1 MAKIRVLVADDHTVV
16 RKGLRMLLADEDS
29 VEIVGEAA
37 DGQEA
42 LEKIP
47 ETKPDVVILDI
58 SMPRLSGIEAAKAI
72 AQQYSTVKALIFS
85 MHNNQDYILKSV
97 ESGAAGYLLKD
108 TDKEEILL
116 ALQKVSQGDKY
127 FPPTIS
133 SVFVDALLGRSRG
146 RTATRGNDDSPLSK
160 LSRKERQILT
170 MIAEGLNS
178 REIAEK
184 LNLSIRTV
192 TNHRANMLRKTKV
205 KNTVELVRIAVEE
218 KKS

>member
-1 MAKIRVLVADDHTVV
+1 MVADDHAVV
-16 RKGLRMLLADEDS
+16 RKGIRMLLEDEDS

-42 LEKIP
+42 IDRIP
-47 ETKPDVVILDI
+47 ETKPDVVMLDI
-58 SMPRLSGIEAAKAI
+58 TMPNVSGIEAAKTI
-72 AQQYSTVKALIFS
+72 AQQYSSVKSLIFS

-97 ESGAAGYLLKD
+97 ESGASGYLLKD
-108 TDKEEILL
+108 TTKEEILL
-116 ALQKVSQGDKY
+116 ALQKVSQGEKY

-146 RTATRGNDDSPLSK
+146 RAASRGGDDSPLSK
-160 LSRKERQILT
+160 LSRKERQILS

-184 LNLSIRTV
+184 LGLSIRTV

-218 KKS
+218 KKA

>member
-1 MAKIRVLVADDHTVV
+1 
-16 RKGLRMLLADEDS
+16 MLLEDEDS

-42 LEKIP
+42 IDRIP
-47 ETKPDVVILDI
+47 ETKPDVVMLDI
-58 SMPRLSGIEAAKAI
+58 TMPNVSGIEAAKTI
-72 AQQYSTVKALIFS
+72 AQQYSSVKSLIFS

-97 ESGAAGYLLKD
+97 ESGASGYLLKD
-108 TDKEEILL
+108 TTKEEILL
-116 ALQKVSQGDKY
+116 ALQKVSQGEKY

-146 RTATRGNDDSPLSK
+146 RAASRGGDDSPLSK
-160 LSRKERQILT
+160 LSRKERQILS

-184 LNLSIRTV
+184 LGLSIRTV

-218 KKS
+218 KKA

>member
-1 MAKIRVLVADDHTVV
+1 MGKIRVLIADDHLVV
-16 RKGLRMLLADEDS
+16 RKGIRMLLEDENS
-29 VEIVGEAA
+29 IEIVGEAA
-37 DGQEA
+37 DGQDA
-42 LEKIP
+42 LDKIA
-47 ETKPDVVILDI
+47 EIKPDVVLLDI
-58 SMPRLSGIEAAKAI
+58 SMPGLNGMDAAKAI
-72 AQQYSTVKALIFS
+72 AQQYSTVKPLIFS
-85 MHNNQDYILKSV
+85 VHNNQEYILKSV

-108 TDKEEILL
+108 STKDEILT
-116 ALQKVSQGDKY
+116 AIQKVSQGEKY

-146 RTATRGNDDSPLSK
+146 RGSMRNGDDSPLSK
-160 LSRKERQILT
+160 LSRKERQILS

-178 REIAEK
+178 REISEK
-184 LNLSIRTV
+184 LGLSIRTV

>member
-1 MAKIRVLVADDHTVV
+1 MGKIRVLVADDHAVV
-16 RKGLRMLLADEDS
+16 RKGIRMLLEDEDS

-42 LEKIP
+42 IDRIP
-47 ETKPDVVILDI
+47 ETKPDVVMLDI
-58 SMPRLSGIEAAKAI
+58 TMPNVSGIEAAKTI
-72 AQQYSTVKALIFS
+72 AQQYSSVKSLIFS

-97 ESGAAGYLLKD
+97 ESGASGYLLKD
-108 TDKEEILL
+108 TTKEEILL
-116 ALQKVSQGDKY
+116 ALQKVSQGEKY

-146 RTATRGNDDSPLSK
+146 RAASRGGDDSPLSK
-160 LSRKERQILT
+160 LSRKERQILS

-184 LNLSIRTV
+184 LGLSIRTV

-218 KKS
+218 KKA